1 MEITLE
7 KQSDSKAT
15 LKVHLLTADYEP
27 QIKEKLKDYGK
38 KVTLKGFRPGK
49 VPASMVQKMYGKS
62 IKVDEINSLVIKSI
76 QDYIQQNKL
85 HIIGYPLPSVDSGK
99 NLDWDSPVDYN
110 FDYEIGLVPTFQ
122 YNLSDKVKVEEYDIT
137 LSDESVNTTLDNLR
151 KQYGQMTDA
160 TEVKDTDFVSGE
172 LKEANGEFTTN
183 TLVPANRLNKKGL
196 AIFENKKVEDVV
208 SFNIEDLFDEASHLA
223 HLTGRPK
230 EDIEH
235 IKGAYT
241 FTISTIRRSDIA
253 PLNQEFFDKIFG
265 EGKVSTEAEFMT
277 KLKET
282 ISENYKRESDA
293 SLAKNL
299 KDVLVKATDISLSE
313 DFLKRWL
320 LVSNEGKVTAEQVE
334 KEYDAFAQELKWS
347 LIKSKVGEDN
357 KIKVEHEEIV
367 QQAKN
372 MIMSQ
377 FGMSSITEEMQETID
392 KVAENYLQ
400 HENGKNYQNLYE
412 QAFNEKVV
420 AFIKEKVNISPKK
433 VTSDEFQKMVSA

>member
-15 LKVHLLTADYEP
+15 LKVHLLATDYEP

-38 KVTLKGFRPGK
+38 KVSLKGFRPGK

-62 IKVDEINSLVIKSI
+62 IKVDEINNLVIKSL

-85 HIIGYPLPSVDSGK
+85 HIIGYPLPAVDSGK
-99 NLDWDSPVDYN
+99 NLDWDSPLDYK
-110 FDYEIGLVPTFQ
+110 FDYEIGLVPTFK
-122 YNLSDKVKVEEYDIT
+122 YTLSDKIKLEQYEIG

-151 KQYGQMTDA
+151 KQYGQMVDA
-160 TEVKDTDFVSGE
+160 TEVKESDFVNGE
-172 LKEANGEFTTN
+172 LKEVNGSFTTN

-196 AIFENKKVEDVV
+196 TLFENKKVGDVLN
-208 SFNIEDLFDEASHLA
+208 FNIEDLFDDTTNLA
-223 HLTGRPK
+223 HVTGRSK
-230 EDIEH
+230 EELDQ

-241 FTISTIRRSDIA
+241 FTISGIRRSDTA

-265 EGKVSTEAEFMT
+265 PGKVTTEEEFMN

-282 ISENYKRESDA
+282 ITENYKREADA
-293 SLAKNL
+293 AFSKTVKDHFVKN
-299 KDVLVKATDISLSE
+299 TDIALSE

-320 LVSNEGKVTAEQVE
+320 LVSNEGKVTQEQVD
-334 KEYDAFAQELKWS
+334 KEYSAFAEELKWS
-347 LIKSKVGEDN
+347 LIKSKIGEEN
-357 KIKVEHEEIV
+357 QIKVEHDEV
-367 QQAKN
+367 LQQAKS
-372 MIMSQ
+372 MIMAQ
-377 FGMSSITEEMQETID
+377 FGINNITEEMQETID

-412 QAFNEKVV
+412 QAFNDKVLN
-420 AFIKEKVNISPKK
+420 FIKEQVSISTKK
-433 VTSDEFQKMVSA
+433 VTAEEFQKLMDA

>member
-230 EDIEH
+230 EDIEN

-265 EGKVSTEAEFMT
+265 EGKVSTEAEFIT

-299 KDVLVKATDISLSE
+299 KDALVKATDISLSE

-357 KIKVEHEEIV
+357 QIKVEHEEIV

-433 VTSDEFQKMVSA
+433 VSSDEFQKMVSA

>member
-1 MEITLE
+1 VEITLE

-27 QIKEKLKDYGK
+27 QIKEKLKDYSK

-62 IKVDEINSLVIKSI
+62 VKVDEINNLVIKSI

-85 HIIGYPLPSVDSGK
+85 HIIGYPLPAVDSGK

-110 FDYEIGLVPTFQ
+110 FDYEIGLVPTFS
-122 YNLSDKVKVEEYDIT
+122 YSLSDKVKVEEYDIT
-137 LSDESVNTTLDNLR
+137 LSEESVKTTLDNLR

-172 LKEANGEFTTN
+172 LNEVNGSFTTN

-196 AIFENKKVEDVV
+196 AIFENKKVGDVV
-208 SFNIEDLFDEASHLA
+208 SFNIEDLFDDASHLA

-230 EDIEH
+230 EDVDQ

-241 FTISTIRRSDIA
+241 YTIGGIRRSSEA

-265 EGKVSTEAEFMT
+265 EGKVSTEEEFMA

-293 SLAKNL
+293 ALARNI
-299 KDVLVKATDISLSE
+299 KDTFVKATAITLSE

-320 LVSNEGKVTAEQVE
+320 LVSNEGKVTADQVE

-357 KIKVEHEEIV
+357 QIKVEHEEIV

-377 FGMSSITEEMQETID
+377 FGMSSISEEMQETID

-400 HENGKNYQNLYE
+400 HENGKNYQSLYE
-412 QAFNEKVV
+412 QAYNDKVL
-420 AFIKEKVNISPKK
+420 AFIKEKVSISKKK
-433 VTSDEFQKMVSA
+433 VTSDEFQKIVSA

>member
-15 LKVHLLTADYEP
+15 LKVHLLTSDYEP